1 MSRSLRPDKILLFY
15 ALLIWLGSMLL
26 AGNIAALP
34 LIAVPRRVREPI
46 VQWGISIICRIFLAG
61 MEIVG
66 AAQIDLSALDA
77 LNDKRGMVLVP
88 NHPSMID
95 VFLILSRVPRTVC
108 LMKAS
113 ISSNLFL
120 GIGAYLAGYIS
131 NRHSEKMFRTA
142 IESVRDGNLLL
153 LFPEG
158 TRTTRQPVNDLK
170 NSVALIAKRAEAP
183 LQTILLTTNSA
194 YLSKGWKIWKPAQ
207 FPMIYRA
214 KLGPVFHADGTI
226 AETTADLQT
235 YFQQTLV
242 RSIDPDLRLDNR
254 HARQFE

>member
-1 MSRSLRPDKILLFY
+1 MGRRIQPGQTILFY

-34 LIAVPRRVREPI
+34 LIALPKRIREPV
-46 VQWGISIICRIFLAG
+46 VQWGISLICRIFLAG
-61 MEIVG
+61 MSLCG
-66 AAQIDLSALDA
+66 AAKSDLTALDA
-77 LNDKRGMVLVP
+77 LNEKRGVNAQYGMILAP

-131 NRHSEKMFRTA
+131 NRHPEQMFRAA
-142 IESVRDGNLLL
+142 IESVRAGNLLL
-153 LFPEG
+153 MFPEG
-158 TRTTRQPVNDLK
+158 TRTTQQPVNPIQ
-170 NSVALIAKRAEAP
+170 NSVALIAKRAQAP
-183 LQTILLTTNSA
+183 LQPILLTTNSA

-214 KLGPVFHADGTI
+214 QLGPQIAADKSLN
-226 AETTADLQT
+226 ETSACLQQ
-235 YFQQTLV
+235 YFEQNLV
-242 RSIDPDLRLDNR
+242 RSIDPEITL
-254 HARQFE
+254 

>member
-1 MSRSLRPDKILLFY
+1 MSRRSRIDQIVLFY

-34 LIAVPRRVREPI
+34 LILAPRRVREPV

-61 MEIVG
+61 MEVVG
-66 AAQIDLSALDA
+66 ATRIDLTALDA
-77 LNDKRGMVLVP
+77 LNGKRGMVLVP

-95 VFLILSRVPRTVC
+95 VFLILSRVPRTIC

-131 NRHSEKMFRTA
+131 NRQPDKMFRTA
-142 IESVRDGNLLL
+142 IERVREGNLLL
-153 LFPEG
+153 IFPEG
-158 TRTTRQPVNDLK
+158 TRTTQQPVNPIQ

-214 KLGPVFHADGTI
+214 RLGPQIDADQSI
-226 AETTADLQT
+226 AETTARLQD
-235 YFQQTLV
+235 YFERALT
-242 RSIDPDLRLDNR
+242 RSIDPALTIE
-254 HARQFE
+254 AVPT

>member
-1 MSRSLRPDKILLFY
+1 MSRRFRPDQLLLFY
-15 ALLIWLGSMLL
+15 TMLIWLGSMLL
-26 AGNIAALP
+26 AGNIAAIP
-34 LIAVPRRVREPI
+34 LILAPRRLREPV

-61 MEIVG
+61 MSLCG
-66 AAQIDLSALDA
+66 AAKIDLSALDA
-77 LNDKRGMVLVP
+77 LNGQRRMILVP

-131 NRHSEKMFRTA
+131 NRQPEKMFRAA
-142 IESVRDGNLLL
+142 IDSVRAGNLLL

-158 TRTTRQPVNDLK
+158 TRTTQQPVNPLQS
-170 NSVALIAKRAEAP
+170 SVALIAKRAEAP

-207 FPMIYRA
+207 FPLIYRA
-214 KLGPVFHADGTI
+214 KLGSQIHATQSV
-226 AETTADLQT
+226 AETSALLQH
-235 YFQQTLV
+235 YFEKTLA
-242 RSIDPDLRLDNR
+242 RSIDPELKL
-254 HARQFE
+254 